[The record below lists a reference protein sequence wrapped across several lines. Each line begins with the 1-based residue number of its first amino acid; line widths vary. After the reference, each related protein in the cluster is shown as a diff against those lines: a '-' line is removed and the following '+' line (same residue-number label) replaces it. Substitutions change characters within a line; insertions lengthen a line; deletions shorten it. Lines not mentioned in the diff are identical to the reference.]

1 MIGII
6 IGTSHNS
13 DLYIL
18 FEDNVALIYEKI
30 VYFDDLILTLQAAC
44 HHFLQSFFLSYC
56 KP

>member
-13 DLYIL
+13 DSYIL

-30 VYFDDLILTLQAAC
+30 IYFVDLILTLKAAC
-44 HHFLQSFFLSYC
+44 HYFLQSSFSTLL
-56 KP
+56 

>member
-13 DLYIL
+13 DSYIL

-30 VYFDDLILTLQAAC
+30 IHFVDLILTLKAAC
-44 HHFLQSFFLSYC
+44 HHFLQRFFSTLL
-56 KP
+56 

>member
-13 DLYIL
+13 DSYIL

-30 VYFDDLILTLQAAC
+30 IYFVDLILTLKAAC
-44 HHFLQSFFLSYC
+44 HHFSKVFFSTLL
-56 KP
+56 